1 MIQAACTKMLENT
14 HSDILQFE
22 FCFPNLVMLTHEAE
36 LLIVNP
42 WSRTKRK
49 EFKKQNG
56 KNVGQSKQ
64 TGFVP

>member
-14 HSDILQFE
+14 HSVILQFE
-22 FCFPNLVMLTHEAE
+22 FCFPNLVMLF
-36 LLIVNP
+36 VNP
-42 WSRTKRK
+42 WSRTKIK